1 MELSIDE
8 SRARVYEQE
17 LGARQRYR
25 NHVAWRSVRR
35 QVHRNAAPQY
45 MGRGR
50 LWSADHRDG
59 NRCAV
64 CLASLD
70 RRTRV
75 YGVAR
80 ASAASPDSFIPD
92 WLRDSLVCVLASLP
106 ASLWWHGPLPKFCYQ
121 CISVAS
127 GRDPVSPAR
136 STQAN

>member
-1 MELSIDE
+1 MELSTDE

-17 LGARQRYR
+17 LGARERYR
-25 NHVAWRSVRR
+25 NRVAGRPVRR
-35 QVHRNAAPQY
+35 QVYRLPAAQY
-45 MGRGR
+45 LGRGR

-59 NRCAV
+59 NRCSV

-92 WLRDSLVCVLASLP
+92 WLHASIVCLLASLP
-106 ASLWWHGPLPKFCYQ
+106 AYLCWH
-121 CISVAS
+121 V
-127 GRDPVSPAR
+127 
-136 STQAN
+136 T